1 MFEDLRKD
9 GEDSPFFQQ
18 KDEFDP
24 LLDAPSKK
32 KRSSKSGGGGQKK
45 GGFKIKFN
53 RKFLGMT
60 ATQRFAVAFALFIMV
75 SAASVALLIVTGSI
89 VLISG

>member
-32 KRSSKSGGGGQKK
+32 KRSSKSGGGPKK
-45 GGFKIKFN
+45 GGLKIKFN

-60 ATQRFAVAFALFIMV
+60 AAQRFAVAFALFIMV
-75 SAASVALLIVTGSI
+75 SAASVALLVVTGSI